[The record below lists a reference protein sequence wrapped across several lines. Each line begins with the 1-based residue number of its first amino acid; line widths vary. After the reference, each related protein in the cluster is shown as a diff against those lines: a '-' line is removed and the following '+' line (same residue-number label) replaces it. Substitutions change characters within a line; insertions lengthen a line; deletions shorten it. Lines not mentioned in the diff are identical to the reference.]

1 MKYDAFISYRRENGF
16 FLAEVIRDH
25 LKRHGL
31 SSFLDIEELSAGV
44 FDSKILGAIQ
54 EAPNFIV
61 LLTEGALDRCSDEQD
76 WVRKEIIEA
85 VRLGKTIIPVMY
97 GGFSWPREWPE
108 GMPEEVKSLKV
119 YQAVPGTREYL
130 PAMIGKII
138 SYMSG
143 CQLNDAGVLHV
154 ATSNLTVVDS
164 FMQGSDFQ
172 SVFSDYGFSVEK
184 IAYKWSDKILTDMSA
199 GIVDVAVYNKESCL
213 AYNERHDEK
222 IHILCDACSSMGG
235 RNFYILASN
244 SGRWQ
249 DVTLSQFK
257 ESLDGNTMIAVSKS
271 SDMFKNLLYIL
282 DMTETELME
291 RGVKVMDYHSDQGL
305 ELFNFLPDLLVIAGQ
320 DIRYLAQQNG
330 NFHEIISYDDFPQEK
345 KDFFYRNSINSI
357 LISPSALA
365 KLEKYD
371 LNEIRMD
378 LMMNFYRSMLN
389 QEARQRIRARLSQQ
403 LGVICDDRQKQ
414 EYIVDNILFETYRML

>member
-138 SYMSG
+138 S
-143 CQLNDAGVLHV
+143 
-154 ATSNLTVVDS
+154 
-164 FMQGSDFQ
+164 FMWRQ
-172 SVFSDYGFSVEK
+172 
-184 IAYKWSDKILTDMSA
+184 
-199 GIVDVAVYNKESCL
+199 
-213 AYNERHDEK
+213 
-222 IHILCDACSSMGG
+222 
-235 RNFYILASN
+235 
-244 SGRWQ
+244 
-249 DVTLSQFK
+249 
-257 ESLDGNTMIAVSKS
+257 
-271 SDMFKNLLYIL
+271 
-282 DMTETELME
+282 
-291 RGVKVMDYHSDQGL
+291 
-305 ELFNFLPDLLVIAGQ
+305 VI
-320 DIRYLAQQNG
+320 
-330 NFHEIISYDDFPQEK
+330 
-345 KDFFYRNSINSI
+345 
-357 LISPSALA
+357 
-365 KLEKYD
+365 
-371 LNEIRMD
+371 
-378 LMMNFYRSMLN
+378 
-389 QEARQRIRARLSQQ
+389 
-403 LGVICDDRQKQ
+403 
-414 EYIVDNILFETYRML
+414 